1 MTIRL
6 ALKATRAS
14 KRREMIGSFF
24 LRGGRRITAGS
35 TGSTPNDCDG
45 GPSAQDQYLLK
56 TREGISPPSIRML
69 MNRICIALS
78 GFDSPSSVLSVMRV
92 SAAAAVLSWNERKF
106 WMLWKMLFPAHGHQS
121 LNPRAVP
128 KATHPPPRRAKSLRS
143 YRRPG
148 LRPPLPSPRRSPRGP
163 SRCRYRPS

>member
-1 MTIRL
+1 MTIKL

-14 KRREMIGSFF
+14 KRREMMGSFF

-35 TGSTPNDCDG
+35 TGSTPSDCDG
-45 GPSAQDQYLLK
+45 GPSAQVSICYK
-56 TREGISPPSIRML
+56 VREENFPPSIRML

-106 WMLWKMLFPAHGHQS
+106 WMLWKMLFPAHG
-121 LNPRAVP
+121 
-128 KATHPPPRRAKSLRS
+128 
-143 YRRPG
+143 Y
-148 LRPPLPSPRRSPRGP
+148 
-163 SRCRYRPS
+163 